1 MSSSSLISLSSTA
14 LYISFFIYLLAI
26 IPLGLSVSSKRKVYS
41 VLGITLTWA
50 GFILQIV
57 YFITR
62 WYVAGHAP
70 VSNLYEFMTFFG
82 IMLVGSFLIMYYLYH
97 QSVIGLFALPIALL
111 ILGYANAFS
120 KDITPLIPA
129 LQSNWLTIHVLT
141 VAFSSAVLSIS
152 FVTGIIYLLKTV
164 NPAEKSKKTFFLE
177 LVMYFLVVVLGFIAM
192 TSTFSAMGYAKDLQ
206 FENHKTE
213 LDVYHYKL
221 PAITVPK
228 DSVVVQS
235 VDANTYEAVD
245 QRNGIIEIPNSIDA
259 LKLNTIIWSFLVGTV
274 LYALI
279 RLLTKRKIITL
290 LKPLTHKVNASSM
303 DEITYRAVIIGFPL
317 FALGGLI
324 FAMIWAQFAWSRFW
338 GWDPKEIWALI
349 TFLFYAAMLHLRV
362 GKGWEGE
369 RTAWMAI
376 IGFGIIIFNQVFVN
390 LVIAGLHSYA

>member
-1 MSSSSLISLSSTA
+1 
-14 LYISFFIYLLAI
+14 
-26 IPLGLSVSSKRKVYS
+26 
-41 VLGITLTWA
+41 
-50 GFILQIV
+50 
-57 YFITR
+57 
-62 WYVAGHAP
+62 
-70 VSNLYEFMTFFG
+70 
-82 IMLVGSFLIMYYLYH
+82 MLVGSFLIMYYLYR

-152 FVTGIIYLLKTV
+152 FVTSIIYLLKTV
-164 NPAEKSKKTFFLE
+164 NPADKSKKTFCLE
-177 LVMYFLVVVLGFIAM
+177 LVMYFMVVVLGFIAM
-192 TSTFSAMGYAKDLQ
+192 TSTFSAIGYEKNLQ
-206 FENHKTE
+206 FENHKSE
-213 LDVYHYKL
+213 VDVYNYKL
-221 PAITVPK
+221 PTITIPK
-228 DSVVVQS
+228 DSVVVHA
-235 VDANTYEAVD
+235 VDTNSYEAVD
-245 QRNGIIEIPNSIDA
+245 QKNGIIEIPNSIDA

-274 LYALI
+274 LYVLI
-279 RLLTKRKIITL
+279 RLLTKQKIIAL

-317 FALGGLI
+317 FTLGGLI

-349 TFLFYAAMLHLRV
+349 TFLFYATMLHLRV

>member
-26 IPLGLSVSSKRKVYS
+26 IPLGLSVSSKRKIYS

-235 VDANTYEAVD
+235 VEANTYEAVD
-245 QRNGIIEIPNSIDA
+245 QRSGIIEIPNSIDA
-259 LKLNTIIWSFLVGTV
+259 LKLNTIIWSFLVGSV

>member
-1 MSSSSLISLSSTA
+1 MSSSSLIGLSSTA
-14 LYISFFIYLLAI
+14 LYISFFIYLIAM
-26 IPLGLSVSSKRKVYS
+26 IPLGLSVNSKKKMFS
-41 VLGITLTWA
+41 ILGISLTWI
-50 GFILQIV
+50 GFILQLV

-62 WYVAGHAP
+62 WVAAGHAP

-97 QSVIGLFALPIALL
+97 QTVIGLFALPIALL

-120 KDITPLIPA
+120 KDVTPLIPA

-141 VAFSSAVLSIS
+141 VAFSSAILSIS
-152 FVTGIIYLLKTV
+152 FVTAIIYLLKTV
-164 NPAEKSKKTFFLE
+164 NPVQKSMKTFFLE
-177 LVMYFLVVVLGFIAM
+177 LVMYFMVIVVGFITV
-192 TSTFSAMGYAKDLQ
+192 TSTFSATGYSKDLQ
-206 FENHKTE
+206 FENRESKME
-213 LDVYHYKL
+213 IYKYKL

-228 DSVVVQS
+228 DSIVVLVEDNNVQEM
-235 VDANTYEAVD
+235 VDK
-245 QRNGIIEIPNSIDA
+245 QNGLIEIPNAIDS
-259 LKLNTIIWSFLVGTV
+259 LKLNTILWSFFVGTV
-274 LYALI
+274 LYILI
-279 RLLTKRKIITL
+279 RLLTRRTIISL
-290 LKPLTHKVNASSM
+290 LKPLTHKVNANSM
-303 DEITYRAVIIGFPL
+303 DEITYRAVVIGFPL

-349 TFLFYAAMLHLRV
+349 TFLFYAAMLHLRF

-390 LVIAGLHSYA
+390 LIISGLHSYA

>member
-26 IPLGLSVSSKRKVYS
+26 IPLGLSVSSKRKIYS

-164 NPAEKSKKTFFLE
+164 NPVEKSKKTYFLE

-213 LDVYHYKL
+213 LDVYHYKS